1 MDTRSTGHARR
12 QRRRLFAIELRRLLG
27 LAGPIIVSQLGQVG
41 MNAADTIMVGPLGAR
56 SLAAAGLGSA
66 IHFFGI
72 VCCVGVLV
80 GLSPL
85 VSQAFGAGDTRRCR
99 HLVVQGLWL
108 AIALS
113 APVIA
118 LSLGGH
124 RIALLFGQDPTVSAL
139 TGGYMAALAWGITPF
154 FLFIAFRQYL
164 EGMGRVHV
172 PMVITFIG
180 LAVNVAANRVFIY
193 GLGDVVPAMGV
204 AGSGVATSIVRWSML
219 LAIAGYTMA
228 RPRVR
233 LRRHEPVG
241 PDRAMLRDVLRVG
254 LPVGGQF
261 GLEVGLFSFAAVMM
275 GWLGP
280 LQLAAHQVT
289 INIASTTFMVA
300 LGVSMAGSIRVGQHI
315 GAARPRRMRRAA
327 LATWLLSVAF
337 MGACALGFLAAPNAL
352 IGLYTDDPAILALG
366 RRLLLVAAAFQ
377 VFDGAQVAGISVLRG
392 AAETRVPALIAAVG
406 YWGLGLPAGY
416 LLAFP
421 GGRGPEGVW
430 LGLTVGLAAAALLLA
445 LRARDVFWRTS
456 FETLRARTR
465 PDRDGPTHG
474 VAHEAEPR
482 DTVPE

>member
-1 MDTRSTGHARR
+1 MSRPIRPASRT
-12 QRRRLFAIELRRLLG
+12 RRRLFAVELGRLLR

-41 MNAADTIMVGPLGAR
+41 MNAADTIMVGPLGPR

-72 VCCVGVLV
+72 VCCTGVLV

-99 HLVVQGLWL
+99 HFVVQGLWL

-113 APVIA
+113 VPVIA
-118 LSLGGH
+118 LSLAGE
-124 RIALLFGQDPTVSAL
+124 RIALLFGQDPAVSEL
-139 TGGYMAALAWGITPF
+139 TGGYMAALAWGVTPF

-172 PMVITFIG
+172 PMLITFLG
-180 LAVNVAANRVFIY
+180 LAVNVAANRIFIY
-193 GLGDVVPAMGV
+193 GFGDAVPAMGV

-219 LAIAGYTMA
+219 LAIAGYTMT

-233 LRRHEPVG
+233 LHRHEPLG
-241 PDRAMLRDVLRVG
+241 PDRAALREVLGIG
-254 LPVGGQF
+254 LPIGGQF

-280 LQLAAHQVT
+280 LELAAHQVT

-315 GAARPRRMRRAA
+315 GARRPRRMRRAA
-327 LATWLLSVAF
+327 LATWLLAVGF
-337 MGACALGFLAAPNAL
+337 MGACALGFLAAPHAL
-352 IGLYTDDPAILALG
+352 IGLYTGDPGILDLG

-377 VFDGAQVAGISVLRG
+377 VFDGAQVAGMSILRG
-392 AAETRVPALIAAVG
+392 AAETRVPALIAAIG

-421 GGRGPEGVW
+421 AGLGPEGVW

-445 LRARDVFWRTS
+445 IRVRHVLWKTPFAA
-456 FETLRARTR
+456 LRARTR
-465 PDRDGPTHG
+465 VGR
-474 VAHEAEPR
+474 
-482 DTVPE
+482 

>member
-1 MDTRSTGHARR
+1 MTTRAARNARR
-12 QRRRLFAIELRRLLG
+12 SRRLFAAELRRLLG

-41 MNAADTIMVGPLGAR
+41 MNAADTIMVGPLGAH

-66 IHFFGI
+66 IQVFGI
-72 VCCVGVLV
+72 VCGTGVLV

-85 VSQAFGAGDTRRCR
+85 VSQAFGAGDTGRCR

-108 AIALS
+108 ALALGV
-113 APVIA
+113 PVVA
-118 LSLGGH
+118 LSLSGNA
-124 RIALLFGQDPTVSAL
+124 IALLFGQDPEVSAL
-139 TGGYMAALAWGITPF
+139 TGDYMAALAWGVTPY

-193 GLGDVVPAMGV
+193 GIGAVVPAMGV
-204 AGSGVATSIVRWSML
+204 TGSGVATSIVRWCML
-219 LAIAGYTMA
+219 LAIAGYTMS
-228 RPRVR
+228 RPAVR
-233 LRRHEPVG
+233 LRQGERIG
-241 PDRAMLRDVLRVG
+241 PDRTALRDVLRVG
-254 LPVGGQF
+254 LPIGGQF

-300 LGVSMAGSIRVGQHI
+300 LGVSMAGSIRVGHCI

-327 LATWLLSVAF
+327 LATYLLAVAF
-337 MGACALGFLAAPNAL
+337 MGTCALGFLAAPHAL
-352 IGLYTDDPAILALG
+352 IGLYTDDPDILELG

-377 VFDGAQVAGISVLRG
+377 VFDGAQVAGISILRG

-406 YWGLGLPAGY
+406 YWGLGLPVGY
-416 LLAFP
+416 FLAFP
-421 GGRGPEGVW
+421 GGRGPEGIW
-430 LGLTVGLAAAALLLA
+430 LGLTVGLAAAGLLLA
-445 LRARDVFWRTS
+445 LRARHVLWRTP
-456 FETLRARTR
+456 FPALRANAR
-465 PDRDGPTHG
+465 PDS
-474 VAHEAEPR
+474 AS
-482 DTVPE
+482 

>member
-1 MDTRSTGHARR
+1 MTTRPPRR
-12 QRRRLFAIELRRLLG
+12 ANRVRRRLFAIELGRLLR

-41 MNAADTIMVGPLGAR
+41 MNAADTVMVGPLGAR

-85 VSQAFGAGDTRRCR
+85 VSQAFGAGDAKRCR

-108 AIALS
+108 ALALSVPVVVLSLAGHSIALF
-113 APVIA
+113 
-118 LSLGGH
+118 
-124 RIALLFGQDPTVSAL
+124 FGQDAEVSAL
-139 TGGYMAALAWGITPF
+139 TGGYMAALAWGVAPF

-172 PMVITFIG
+172 PMVITFLG
-180 LAVNVAANRVFIY
+180 LAINVAANRVFIY

-204 AGSGVATSIVRWSML
+204 AGSGIATSIVRWSML
-219 LAIAGYTMA
+219 FAIAGYTMA

-233 LRRHEPVG
+233 LRRHEPLG
-241 PDRAMLRDVLRVG
+241 PDRVALREVLRIG

-280 LQLAAHQVT
+280 LELAAHQVT

-300 LGVSMAGSIRVGQHI
+300 LGVSMAGSIRVAQHI
-315 GAARPRRMRRAA
+315 GAGRPRRMRRAA
-327 LATWLLSVAF
+327 LATWLLAVAF
-337 MGACALGFLAAPNAL
+337 MAVCALGFLAAPGTL
-352 IGLYTDDPAILALG
+352 IGLYTHDPAILALG

-377 VFDGAQVAGISVLRG
+377 IFDGAQVAGISVLRG
-392 AAETRVPALIAAVG
+392 AAETRVPALIAAIG
-406 YWGLGLPAGY
+406 YWGLGLPTGY
-416 LLAFP
+416 GLAFP
-421 GGRGPEGVW
+421 AGLGPEGVW

-445 LRARDVFWRTS
+445 IRARHVLWHTPFASLRTG
-456 FETLRARTR
+456 ARR
-465 PDRDGPTHG
+465 R
-474 VAHEAEPR
+474 
-482 DTVPE
+482 